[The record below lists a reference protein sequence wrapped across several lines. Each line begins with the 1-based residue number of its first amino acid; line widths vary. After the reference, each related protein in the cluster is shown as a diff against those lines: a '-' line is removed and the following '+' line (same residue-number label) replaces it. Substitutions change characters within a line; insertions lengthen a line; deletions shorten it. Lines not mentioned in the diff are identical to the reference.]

1 MRQYI
6 AIMFLVLFSAVNAGA
21 HTLCDKF
28 AERPA
33 IQTIVHM
40 LAKKLSYTTDEL
52 CTNARIF
59 NIQDEQRRFY
69 YADTDR
75 YEDHTVITLHYGEY
89 SCEYHY
95 NTARS
100 EWKKQ
105 YCYSTW

>member
-1 MRQYI
+1 MRQSL
-6 AIMFLVLFSAVNAGA
+6 AIIFLFVLAAGPVGA

-28 AERPA
+28 AGRPQ
-33 IQTIVHM
+33 IETVVQM
-40 LAKKLSYTTDEL
+40 LAKKLSYTPEEL
-52 CTNARIF
+52 CTLPRLF
-59 NIQDEQRRFY
+59 DIQDEQRRFY

-95 NTARS
+95 NTGRA